1 MLPFFN
7 KYAKKNS
14 KRSANKKKMST
25 NTTTKTMVW
34 QVCHCEVTDH
44 REYCVTCFPSK
55 SEHRFE
61 AMKDED
67 TYLRFSDLRVQPLNN
82 NAIPS
87 GTKA

>member
-1 MLPFFN
+1 
-7 KYAKKNS
+7 
-14 KRSANKKKMST
+14 MSSIP
-25 NTTTKTMVW
+25 KPLMVW
-34 QVCHCEVTDH
+34 QVCHCEVTDQ

-55 SEHRFE
+55 SDHRFE

-67 TYLRFSDLRVQPLNN
+67 TYLRFSDLRVQPLLRLQPLNN